1 MSHVPKRLAI
11 LTHSSDRFRLDGGLL
26 LLLIPKW
33 QAMGIRVDIVTERGP
48 FVEADVALLHV
59 DQSVVPDACRRV
71 ADRYPRV
78 VNGRVLDIRKR
89 TFSTLLLEHDMPA
102 RNADEGAPVIV
113 KSDWNYGGLPECRWR
128 ARQSPFWSLVGYFKG
143 DNRVLQYLLRRDER
157 RSWRRKRVLRDYRV
171 YPHSGLVPE
180 GVWRNRN
187 LIVERFMAERD
198 GDLYCCRHWL
208 FFGTREVSVRTFS
221 REPMVK
227 FITGAP
233 AVRSA
238 EPLLEPIP
246 DELRAMRARL
256 GFDYGKFDYAIVNGQ
271 VVLYDVNRTPGA
283 SSDPRNHQRT
293 LAVLPEGLYDF
304 LS

>member
-1 MSHVPKRLAI
+1 MSHVQKRLAI
-11 LTHSSDRFRLDGGLL
+11 LTHSSDRFGRHGSLL
-26 LLLIPKW
+26 LLLIPQW
-33 QAMGIRVDIVTERGP
+33 QAMGIRVDVVTERGP

-89 TFSTLLLEHDMPA
+89 CFSTLLLEHDMLA
-102 RNADEGAPVIV
+102 RDVDEGTPVIV
-113 KSDWNYGGLPECRWR
+113 KSDLNYSGLPECRWR
-128 ARQSPFWSLVGYFKG
+128 ARQSPFWSLVGHVAG
-143 DNRVLQYLLRRDER
+143 DNHVIQLLRRWDEW
-157 RSWRRKRVLRDYRV
+157 RSWRCKRVLRNYRV

-208 FFGTREVSVRTFS
+208 FFGSREVSVRTFS
-221 REPMVK
+221 REPVVK
-227 FITGAP
+227 FITGAR
-233 AVRSA
+233 AARSA

-256 GFDYGKFDYAIVNGQ
+256 GFDYGKFDYAIVDGQ

-293 LAVLPEGLYDF
+293 LAVLPEGLFAF